1 MIIKTLKVSNF
12 VGIDEFNYNPTMLN
26 IFEGVKGSGKSSILE
41 AIETT
46 ISNNKRRTEVIR
58 HGTGES
64 TLFIETDTGLEVDR
78 RIRNE
83 KADYLKL
90 RQKGEGIKST
100 ETELRK
106 LVSGDIFRPLDF
118 ITMDAEKQTEI
129 ILGMIKMNYT
139 DEEINGW
146 FRQDVLSNV
155 NTSKHLLRVLKDIE
169 VRNFNQREE
178 VNREIKLL
186 EGQVK
191 GIESELPPNYD
202 GKEWQELKI
211 QEYYNKVSEA
221 EKINNAII
229 KANELQ
235 NTINEKIESLKI
247 NTENNKSKIGI
258 KFTEQRQ
265 DIKDIIELTKSKIE
279 KSNNVINSSADKLEI
294 EQNKSTLRMNEEI
307 EEIKIRYSHI
317 GIEIVKEINKE
328 INEQKEVINVN
339 NNKISAKEH
348 ELLSVSELE
357 KQELKAEEQQ
367 LQSLIENENSRVG
380 IATEWLKTHK
390 EIEVEPLQIQADNV
404 AKMQSYLREWDR
416 MIDIRNGKLTTSKQ
430 YSDELTSIIETAR
443 KKPSELLKQHTL
455 PIEGISVDENSM
467 IRINGILLDG
477 LSDGEKL
484 ESAIKIALQRMGEFK
499 VMCLDGMEKL
509 NKSEQK
515 KIIELCEET
524 EEREAIQIFATIT
537 NDSDNGKFEIKDSL

>member
-339 NNKISAKEH
+339 NNKISAKEQ